1 MLDIYPILLQKN
13 VHKTLDRIANVPDNE
28 SRSRESGEPRR
39 NGKMENKINALSEQL
54 QELAP
59 YTARGKNFSEEKTEE
74 YYCVL
79 RAFQK
84 AKKEQREN
92 PSVAKYQYDNKKTF
106 VNSYGEATKREIT
119 TATYDRQQ
127 KRLDREIMRLVG
139 K

>member
-1 MLDIYPILLQKN
+1 MTKKALIEAIEKD
-13 VHKTLDRIANVPDNE
+13 
-28 SRSRESGEPRR
+28 
-39 NGKMENKINALSEQL
+39 GKMENKINALSKKL

-74 YYCVL
+74 YYSIL
-79 RAFQK
+79 RAFQN

-92 PSVAKYQYDNKKTF
+92 STVAKYQHDNKKTF
-106 VNSYGEATKREIT
+106 VNSFGEATKREIT
-119 TATYDRQQ
+119 TATYERQQ